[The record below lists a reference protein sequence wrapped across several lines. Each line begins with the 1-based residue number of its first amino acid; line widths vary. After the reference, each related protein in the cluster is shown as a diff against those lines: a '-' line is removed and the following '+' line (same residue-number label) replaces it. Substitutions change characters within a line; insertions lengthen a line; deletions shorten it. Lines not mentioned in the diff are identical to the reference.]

1 MALDESAL
9 LEVLEALKA
18 ADVDDREQ
26 VTDSGPL
33 RPTPAGTT
41 GIDTG
46 ERTSRLPAATP
57 ARAAQRRRG
66 RTGG

>member
-26 VTDSGPL
+26 VTDSGSPEADPC
-33 RPTPAGTT
+33 RH
-41 GIDTG
+41 D
-46 ERTSRLPAATP
+46 RHRH
-57 ARAAQRRRG
+57 R
-66 RTGG
+66 